1 MKIFNTLL
9 SVLLLI
15 AVIVL
20 FSKVY
25 SGESTSGKNSAT
37 TEEQHQGNFK
47 GAKIA
52 YIESDTLVAK
62 YEFRKELTAKFE
74 AKAKKAEAELAVYSK
89 AFEENYRVLLEQR
102 DKLSPQQLQNAQM
115 ELQQKEQE
123 IMQMRDQKT
132 AELQQE
138 EAELTQLVMDD
149 VREVVEELKTELGVD
164 FILSKGQGSNVMSAN
179 DQYNITEMVITRLN
193 KRYEEKQKESTEN
206 AK

>member
-1 MKIFNTLL
+1 MKIFNTIL
-9 SVLLLI
+9 SILLLV

-25 SGESTSGKNSAT
+25 SSGDASSTQQKPT
-37 TEEQHQGNFK
+37 EDQTEESFQ

-52 YIESDTLVAK
+52 YIESDTLIAR
-62 YEFRKELTAKFE
+62 YEYRKELSAKFE
-74 AKAKKAEAELAVYSK
+74 ARAKKAEAELAVYSK

-102 DKLSPQQLQNAQM
+102 DKLSPQQLQSAQM

-164 FILSKGQGSNVMSAN
+164 YILSKGQGSNVMSAN
-179 DQYNITEMVITRLN
+179 EQYNITEMVITRLN
-193 KRYEEKQKESTEN
+193 KRYEDKQKETE
-206 AK
+206 KDK